1 MNSERQSDD
10 SESTAASADVP
21 PDESGAEQSS
31 PAETAAASGGHNPS
45 HVGRVGDGSGVRDE
59 RGIPSVN
66 RARSVQSRV
75 TSILGVSLVSIT
87 ALGLLSWYYHRAL
100 SHSKSVDSRL
110 HDSARARAQ
119 GYGPLPPLGPIHP
132 PRMIVPTAGTP
143 AATAPAADPME
154 TLLGPPPPPPGTVLA
169 APSAATPLGP
179 YGRPAGA
186 APAAPAARHESRREL
201 DLERRLRGVV
211 ASSATASAAPGG
223 TGEPMASRDAEGLAP
238 AVVDGGSD
246 ASGVGSVYPTA
257 ARQDAQGRSLN
268 ALLTPA
274 VTTAV
279 SAQVLP
285 TQRFLIPKGAFI
297 DCTLET
303 AIDSTLP
310 GMTTCITATDTF
322 GADGKIVLLE
332 RGTKLVGETRGEVEQ
347 GQARL
352 FVLWTEARTPSGVV
366 VPLASPSTDA
376 LGRSGLTGAVNRH
389 FWQRFG
395 AAMLVSVIDG
405 GVQAAALASEKNSGA
420 LIVSPSTSSDI
431 IEEVLRGTINIPP
444 TITVPQGSRIE
455 VLVARDLDFRPVYE
469 LRMLKV
475 RTAATTEPSR

>member
-10 SESTAASADVP
+10 SESRPASGDAL
-21 PDESGAEQSS
+21 PDESGSAESS
-31 PAETAAASGGHNPS
+31 PVEIAAAPGEHDPP
-45 HVGRVGDGSGVRDE
+45 HVGRVDDGSGVRDE

-66 RARSVQSRV
+66 RARSMQSRV

-100 SHSKSVDSRL
+100 SHSKPVDSRL

-132 PRMIVPTAGTP
+132 PRMIVPTAGTH
-143 AATAPAADPME
+143 AATGSAVDPME
-154 TLLGPPPPPPGTVLA
+154 TLLGPPPPPPATVLA
-169 APSAATPLGP
+169 APRAATPLGP
-179 YGRPAGA
+179 YGRPPGA
-186 APAAPAARHESRREL
+186 APTAHHESRREL

-223 TGEPMASRDAEGLAP
+223 TGEATASRDAGGLTP

-246 ASGVGSVYPTA
+246 AAGVGSVYPTA

-274 VTTAV
+274 VTPAV

-332 RGTKLVGETRGEVEQ
+332 RGTKLVGETRGQVEQ

-366 VPLASPSTDA
+366 VPLASPSTDT

-420 LIVSPSTSSDI
+420 LIISPSTSSDI
-431 IEEVLRGTINIPP
+431 LEEVLRGTINIPP

-475 RTAATTEPSR
+475 RTAAATTEPSR

>member
-1 MNSERQSDD
+1 MNADRSSEESDP
-10 SESTAASADVP
+10 TQASAEGVDP
-21 PDESGAEQSS
+21 P
-31 PAETAAASGGHNPS
+31 AAAGELGPSGTGS
-45 HVGRVGDGSGVRDE
+45 VGDGHGVLDE

-66 RARSVQSRV
+66 RIRSVQSRV
-75 TSILGVSLVSIT
+75 TSILAVSLVSIT

-100 SHSKSVDSRL
+100 SRPKPTDSRL
-110 HDSARARAQ
+110 HDSAGARAQ
-119 GYGPLPPLGPIHP
+119 GYGALPPLGPIHP
-132 PRMIVPTAGTP
+132 PRMI
-143 AATAPAADPME
+143 APAAD
-154 TLLGPPPPPPGTVLA
+154 THSVTASAGGAVQALLGAPPPPPSDALVTPG
-169 APSAATPLGP
+169 AATPLGP
-179 YGRPAGA
+179 YGGSP
-186 APAAPAARHESRREL
+186 APAPAVQSAHHASRREL
-201 DLERRLRGVV
+201 DLERRLRGLV
-211 ASSATASAAPGG
+211 ASNATASGAPGSG
-223 TGEPMASRDAEGLAP
+223 GEPSASRDAEGVTP
-238 AVVDGGSD
+238 VGDVDSGSGPVD
-246 ASGVGSVYPTA
+246 VGSAYRTTA
-257 ARQDAQGRSLN
+257 REDAQGRSLG

-274 VTTAV
+274 VTAAV

-285 TQRFLIPKGAFI
+285 TQRFLLPEGAFI

-322 GADGKIVLLE
+322 GADGKVVLLE
-332 RGTKLVGETRGEVEQ
+332 RGTKLVGETRGDVEQ

-420 LIVSPSTSSDI
+420 VIVSPSTSSDI

-469 LRMLKV
+469 LRMLKA
-475 RTAATTEPSR
+475 RTAAVTAEPSR

>member
-1 MNSERQSDD
+1 MNPDRSSEG
-10 SESTAASADVP
+10 SEPRSASAETP
-21 PDESGAEQSS
+21 QAESGPVESS
-31 PAETAAASGGHNPS
+31 PVETPVAAGELGASP
-45 HVGRVGDGSGVRDE
+45 GSVEDAHGIRDE

-66 RARSVQSRV
+66 RIRSVQSRV
-75 TSILGVSLVSIT
+75 TSILAVSLVSLT

-100 SHSKSVDSRL
+100 SRPKPVHSGL
-110 HDSARARAQ
+110 HDSATARAQ
-119 GYGPLPPLGPIHP
+119 AYGPLPPLGPIHP
-132 PRMIVPTAGTP
+132 PRMVAPSSG
-143 AATAPAADPME
+143 TAPASGAVQ
-154 TLLGPPPPPPGTVLA
+154 TLLGPPPPPPA
-169 APSAATPLGP
+169 AALVAPATAMPLPPGVYGGAPGP
-179 YGRPAGA
+179 TPAGRPAH
-186 APAAPAARHESRREL
+186 HESRREL
-201 DLERRLRGVV
+201 DLARRLRGVV
-211 ASSATASAAPGG
+211 SSSASASSASGGASEPTASGYAAGVTPVGEGASGSGPVDVGG
-223 TGEPMASRDAEGLAP
+223 TDL
-238 AVVDGGSD
+238 
-246 ASGVGSVYPTA
+246 TA
-257 ARQDAQGRSLN
+257 DRQDAQGRRLN
-268 ALLTPA
+268 ALLTPD
-274 VTTAV
+274 VTPAV
-279 SAQVLP
+279 SARVLP

-322 GADGKIVLLE
+322 GADGQVVLLE

-366 VPLASPSTDA
+366 VPLASPTTDA

-420 LIVSPSTSSDI
+420 LILSPTTSSDI
-431 IEEVLRGTINIPP
+431 LEEVLRGTINIPP

-455 VLVARDLDFRPVYE
+455 VLVARDLDFRRVYA
-469 LRMLKV
+469 LRLL
-475 RTAATTEPSR
+475 RTRASSGTPATPR